1 MASSSSTSSL
11 KIESL
16 LGMLTIRLSDDNYLK
31 WSYQLE
37 SVLQGYD
44 LFGHLDGSVTAPP
57 KFAILDEEGVTSE
70 VTTAYKDWLR
80 TDKALLSLLIASLS
94 DEALE
99 YVIGS
104 RTAREAWLNLT
115 DRYASVSRARINHLK
130 TEMQTAQKGGDSI
143 ERFLLRL
150 KHIRDQLHSA
160 GVKISDDDFVIAA
173 LNGLPPEYDII
184 KTVLIARDTSL
195 SLKDFRAQLL
205 VAEQTAEARVVTHS
219 AMFTSQS
226 VPRSASYGPSSG
238 QGLLP
243 TPVQGP
249 VGYAGSNTRFPGP
262 RPNFNG
268 NYGRGNFGSG
278 KSGSSQFRPSSAGFR
293 NGFSTNKSAVPECQ
307 ICSKR
312 GHTAANCYHRHS
324 SPNPAASS
332 VIIECQICGKKGHGA
347 LDCYHRSNYAFQG
360 QSPPSSLT
368 AMTAQTSYNP
378 DQVWIA
384 DSGATHH
391 MVSNLDHLNN
401 AAACDSAEN
410 VTVGNGEGL
419 QIRHIGTAK
428 LSSLTLPSVFHVP
441 HLTANLLSVH
451 QLCKD
456 NNCNIIFDVSGF
468 YIQDKLTKQILLQG
482 KSSQGLYPIPVSLQS
497 SAFVP
502 SPIQHSQ
509 QSVSP
514 SVAFLGQ
521 QVKSSLWHHRL
532 GHPTNE
538 VVKYMLKAAQLPY
551 CDDSQFFVCSDCLH
565 GKMHKLPFPT
575 DHVKVTIPFQ
585 KIHSDV
591 WGPSRMKSIDG
602 FRFYVIF
609 VDECTGYTWFYP
621 LYNKSEVYAT
631 FLKFHAM
638 LVTQFTASVKCLQ
651 SDGGGEFTSK
661 LFTDY
666 LASKGIEHQL
676 SCPYTPQQNGLA
688 ERKNR
693 HLIETSITLLTAAH
707 LPSQFWFHATA
718 HAAYLINR
726 MPSKS
731 LDLQSPYYRLFGLV
745 PDITHVK
752 VFGTAVY
759 PYLRPYT
766 EHKLQPRTTQ
776 CVFLGYAQGYK
787 GVICY
792 NPSTGKLVISRHV
805 LHDETCHP
813 FKRLPADVSQVLS
826 MPSPSTSIRVPFLV
840 SVPTSDIPNSVQGS
854 ENLASPHDHSVSV
867 PTSDSAASEH
877 SISPDTSPSLS
888 HAVSPSD
895 SIASVLNAHQ
905 LQVLVPAI
913 SASAINSSSVPEISA
928 PSIPS
933 GNTHHMQTRAKSG
946 ISKQN
951 PFPDYQCYH
960 TTIPVI
966 SAADEPS
973 SYRMAAQSPAWV
985 KAMQEELE
993 ALQMQGTWSLVP
1005 CPSQKNIVGS
1015 KWIYKIKRNADG
1027 SIARYKARLVAQGF
1041 SQQPGLDFS
1050 ETFSPVVRH
1059 TTVRLILSLAAMNKW
1074 CLRQLDV
1081 KNAFLHGDL
1090 EEEVYMRQPPGFE
1103 DSKHPDFVCRLAK
1116 SLYGLKQAPRA
1127 WNAKFTGYLP
1137 ALGFKS
1143 SHSDPSLFVK
1153 HEGSDIVILL
1163 LYVDDI
1169 ILTGSSPQ
1177 LVQTVID
1184 DLGAVFDM
1192 KDMGRLAY
1200 FLGLQVSYGST
1211 GGIFVHQTKYAQ
1223 ELLNKAGMTNCK
1235 ACPTP
1240 CKPHNQ
1246 VLQTAGQPLTD
1257 PTLYRSLVG
1266 ALQYLTFT
1274 RPDLSYSV
1282 NTVCQYMTTPTE
1294 AHFDLV
1300 KRILRYIQGTIQYG
1314 IHFTTGPWH
1323 LQAYSDADWAGDLNT
1338 RRSTTGFVVFLG
1350 NNPISWQSKKQG
1362 SVSRSSTEAEYRALA
1377 HTAADLAWVRQVLLD
1392 LKVCLPEPPTISCD
1406 NLSALALSSNPIYH
1420 SRIKHLDIDFHFV
1433 RERVQRNDLT
1443 VQYIPTEEQLADV
1456 FTKGLH
1462 SPVFSSH
1469 CANMRLGNLELDLR
1483 GNDNSNS

>member
-1 MASSSSTSSL
+1 MAFSSSTSSL

-31 WSYQLE
+31 WSDQLE

-44 LFGHLDGSVTAPP
+44 LFGYLDGSVFAPL

-70 VTTAYKDWLR
+70 VTAAYKDWLH

-94 DEALE
+94 DEALQ

-130 TEMQTAQKGGDSI
+130 TEMQTTQKGGDSI

-173 LNGLPPEYDII
+173 LKGLPQEYDII

-195 SLKDFRAQLL
+195 SLRDFRAQLL

-226 VPRSASYGPSSG
+226 APNSQFVPRSASYGPSSG

-243 TPVQGP
+243 TPVQGS
-249 VGYAGSNTRFPGP
+249 VGYVGSNTRFSGP
-262 RPNFNG
+262 CPNFNG
-268 NYGRGNFGSG
+268 NSGRGGFGSS
-278 KSGSSQFRPSSAGFR
+278 KFGSSQFRLSSAGFR
-293 NGFSTNKSAVPECQ
+293 NGFSTKKFAVPECQ

-312 GHTAANCYHRHS
+312 GQTAANCYHRHS
-324 SPNPAASS
+324 SPNPTASS

-368 AMTAQTSYNP
+368 AMTAQTTYNP
-378 DQVWIA
+378 NQVWIA

-391 MVSNLDHLNN
+391 MVSTLDHLNN
-401 AAACDSAEN
+401 VAACDSAEN

-468 YIQDKLTKQILLQG
+468 YIQDKLTKKILLQG

-497 SAFVP
+497 SVSVP
-502 SPIQHSQ
+502 SPIQQSQ
-509 QSVSP
+509 
-514 SVAFLGQ
+514 
-521 QVKSSLWHHRL
+521 R
-532 GHPTNE
+532 
-538 VVKYMLKAAQLPY
+538 
-551 CDDSQFFVCSDCLH
+551 
-565 GKMHKLPFPT
+565 
-575 DHVKVTIPFQ
+575 
-585 KIHSDV
+585 
-591 WGPSRMKSIDG
+591 
-602 FRFYVIF
+602 
-609 VDECTGYTWFYP
+609 
-621 LYNKSEVYAT
+621 
-631 FLKFHAM
+631 FHAM
-638 LVTQFTASVKCLQ
+638 LVTQFAASVKCLQ
-651 SDGGGEFTSK
+651 SDGGGEFTSR

-693 HLIETSITLLTAAH
+693 HLIKTSITLLTAAH
-707 LPSQFWFHATA
+707 LPSQFWFHAVA

-726 MPSKS
+726 MPSKG

-752 VFGTAVY
+752 VFATAIY

-766 EHKLQPRTTQ
+766 EHKLQPRTAQ
-776 CVFLGYAQGYK
+776 CVFLRYAPGYK

-792 NPSTGKLVISRHV
+792 NPFTGKLVISRHV
-805 LHDETCHP
+805 IHDETCHP
-813 FKRLPADVSQVLS
+813 FKRLPA
-826 MPSPSTSIRVPFLV
+826 SIS
-840 SVPTSDIPNSVQGS
+840 SVPLLIPVTTSATPNSVQGAD
-854 ENLASPHDHSVSV
+854 NLAYDP
-867 PTSDSAASEH
+867 AASD
-877 SISPDTSPSLS
+877 PADTSPSIS

-913 SASAINSSSVPEISA
+913 SAFDVNSSSVSDISA
-928 PSIPS
+928 LSVPSS
-933 GNTHHMQTRAKSG
+933 NTHPMQTRAKNG
-946 ISKQN
+946 ISKLK
-951 PFPDYQCYH
+951 PFSDYQCYH
-960 TTIPVI
+960 TTIPI
-966 SAADEPS
+966 IAADDEPS
-973 SYRMAAQSPAWV
+973 SYRIAAQSLAWV
-985 KAMQEELE
+985 KAMHEELE
-993 ALQMQGTWSLVP
+993 ALQM
-1005 CPSQKNIVGS
+1005 
-1015 KWIYKIKRNADG
+1015 
-1027 SIARYKARLVAQGF
+1027 YKARLVAQGF
-1041 SQQPGLDFS
+1041 SQQQGLDFS
-1050 ETFSPVVRH
+1050 ENFSPVVRH

-1074 CLRQLDV
+1074 SLRQLDV

-1090 EEEVYMRQPPGFE
+1090 EEEVYMRQPP
-1103 DSKHPDFVCRLAK
+1103 
-1116 SLYGLKQAPRA
+1116 
-1127 WNAKFTGYLP
+1127 
-1137 ALGFKS
+1137 
-1143 SHSDPSLFVK
+1143 
-1153 HEGSDIVILL
+1153 
-1163 LYVDDI
+1163 DDI
-1169 ILTGSSPQ
+1169 ILTSSSPQ

-1184 DLGAVFDM
+1184 DLGVVFDM

-1200 FLGLQVSYGST
+1200 FLGLQVSYDST

-1246 VLQTAGQPLTD
+1246 VLRTEGQPLTD
-1257 PTLYRSLVG
+1257 PTLYQSLVG

-1274 RPDLSYSV
+1274 MPDLSYSV

-1323 LQAYSDADWAGDLNT
+1323 LQAYSDADWAGDLNA
-1338 RRSTTGFVVFLG
+1338 RRSTTGFVIFLG

-1377 HTAADLAWVRQVLLD
+1377 NTAVDLAWIRQVLLD

-1406 NLSALALSSNPIYH
+1406 NLSALSLSSNPIYH

-1443 VQYIPTEEQLADV
+1443 VQYIPIEEQLADV

-1462 SPVFSSH
+1462 SPVFLSH
-1469 CANMRLGNLELDLR
+1469 CANMRLGNLELGLR

>member
-1 MASSSSTSSL
+1 
-11 KIESL
+11 
-16 LGMLTIRLSDDNYLK
+16 MLTIRLSDDNYLK

-44 LFGHLDGSVTAPP
+44 LFGYLDGSVLAPP

-70 VTTAYKDWLR
+70 VTAAYKDWLR

-173 LNGLPPEYDII
+173 LNGLLQEYDII
-184 KTVLIARDTSL
+184 KTVLIARDTSI

-205 VAEQTAEARVVTHS
+205 VAEQTAEARGVTHS
-219 AMFTSQS
+219 AMYISQS
-226 VPRSASYGPSSG
+226 APNSHFGPRSAGYGPSSG

-243 TPVQGP
+243 TPVQGSG
-249 VGYAGSNTRFPGP
+249 GYAGSNTRFSGP

-268 NYGRGNFGSG
+268 NSGRGVFGSG

-293 NGFSTNKSAVPECQ
+293 NGFSTNKFAVPECQ

-324 SPNPAASS
+324 SPNPTASS

-368 AMTAQTSYNP
+368 AMTAQTIYNP
-378 DQVWIA
+378 D
-384 DSGATHH
+384 
-391 MVSNLDHLNN
+391 
-401 AAACDSAEN
+401 
-410 VTVGNGEGL
+410 
-419 QIRHIGTAK
+419 
-428 LSSLTLPSVFHVP
+428 
-441 HLTANLLSVH
+441 
-451 QLCKD
+451 
-456 NNCNIIFDVSGF
+456 
-468 YIQDKLTKQILLQG
+468 QDKLTKKILLQG
-482 KSSQGLYPIPVSLQS
+482 KSSQGLYPIPVSLQ
-497 SAFVP
+497 P
-502 SPIQHSQ
+502 
-509 QSVSP
+509 SVS
-514 SVAFLGQ
+514 
-521 QVKSSLWHHRL
+521 
-532 GHPTNE
+532 
-538 VVKYMLKAAQLPY
+538 
-551 CDDSQFFVCSDCLH
+551 
-565 GKMHKLPFPT
+565 KLPAP
-575 DHVKVTIPFQ
+575 I
-585 KIHSDV
+585 
-591 WGPSRMKSIDG
+591 
-602 FRFYVIF
+602 
-609 VDECTGYTWFYP
+609 
-621 LYNKSEVYAT
+621 
-631 FLKFHAM
+631 
-638 LVTQFTASVKCLQ
+638 
-651 SDGGGEFTSK
+651 
-661 LFTDY
+661 
-666 LASKGIEHQL
+666 
-676 SCPYTPQQNGLA
+676 
-688 ERKNR
+688 
-693 HLIETSITLLTAAH
+693 
-707 LPSQFWFHATA
+707 
-718 HAAYLINR
+718 
-726 MPSKS
+726 
-731 LDLQSPYYRLFGLV
+731 SP
-745 PDITHVK
+745 
-752 VFGTAVY
+752 
-759 PYLRPYT
+759 
-766 EHKLQPRTTQ
+766 
-776 CVFLGYAQGYK
+776 
-787 GVICY
+787 
-792 NPSTGKLVISRHV
+792 
-805 LHDETCHP
+805 
-813 FKRLPADVSQVLS
+813 VLS
-826 MPSPSTSIRVPFLV
+826 MPSQSTSIRVPLLV
-840 SVPTSDIPNSVQGS
+840 PVTTSATPNSVQGFD
-854 ENLASPHDHSVSV
+854 NLASDP
-867 PTSDSAASEH
+867 AASAH
-877 SISPDTSPSLS
+877 SISPDTADTSPSIS

-913 SASAINSSSVPEISA
+913 SASAVNSSSVSDISA
-928 PSIPS
+928 LSVPS
-933 GNTHHMQTRAKSG
+933 GNTHPMQTRAKSG
-946 ISKQN
+946 ISKLK
-951 PFPDYQCYH
+951 PFSDYQCYH

-966 SAADEPS
+966 AADGEPS
-973 SYRMAAQSPAWV
+973 SYRIAAQSPAWV
-985 KAMQEELE
+985 KAMHEELE

-1027 SIARYKARLVAQGF
+1027 SIASYKARLVAQGF
-1041 SQQPGLDFS
+1041 NQQQGLDFS

-1074 CLRQLDV
+1074 SLHQLDV

-1090 EEEVYMRQPPGFE
+1090 EEEVYMRQPP
-1103 DSKHPDFVCRLAK
+1103 
-1116 SLYGLKQAPRA
+1116 
-1127 WNAKFTGYLP
+1127 
-1137 ALGFKS
+1137 
-1143 SHSDPSLFVK
+1143 
-1153 HEGSDIVILL
+1153 GSDIVILL

-1200 FLGLQVSYGST
+1200 FLGLQVSYDST

-1246 VLQTAGQPLTD
+1246 VLRTEGQPLTD

-1266 ALQYLTFT
+1266 ALRYLTFT
-1274 RPDLSYSV
+1274 RPDLSYFV

-1338 RRSTTGFVVFLG
+1338 RRSTTGFVIFLG

-1377 HTAADLAWVRQVLLD
+1377 NTAADLAWIRQVLLD

-1462 SPVFSSH
+1462 SPVFLSH
-1469 CANMRLGNLELDLR
+1469 CANMRLGNLELGLR
-1483 GNDNSNS
+1483 GNDNSNSQLRVC

>member
-44 LFGHLDGSVTAPP
+44 LFGYLDGSVFAPP
-57 KFAILDEEGVTSE
+57 KFAILDVEGVTSE
-70 VTTAYKDWLR
+70 VTVAYKDWLP
-80 TDKALLSLLIASLS
+80 TDKALLSLLIASLF

-150 KHIRDQLHSA
+150 KHIHDQLHSA

-173 LNGLPPEYDII
+173 LNGLPQEHDII

-195 SLKDFRAQLL
+195 SLRDFRAQLL

-226 VPRSASYGPSSG
+226 APNSQSVPRSASYGPSSG

-243 TPVQGP
+243 TPVQGS
-249 VGYAGSNTRFPGP
+249 VGYAGSNTRFSGP

-268 NYGRGNFGSG
+268 NSGRGGFGYG
-278 KSGSSQFRPSSAGFR
+278 KFGSSQFRPSSAGFR
-293 NGFSTNKSAVPECQ
+293 NGFSTNKFAVLECQ

-312 GHTAANCYHRHS
+312 GHIAANCYHRHS
-324 SPNPAASS
+324 SPNPTASS

-347 LDCYHRSNYAFQG
+347 LDCYHCSNYAFQG

-368 AMTAQTSYNP
+368 AMTAQTTYNP

-391 MVSNLDHLNN
+391 MVSTLDHLNN
-401 AAACDSAEN
+401 VVACDSAEN

-428 LSSLTLPSVFHVP
+428 LSSLTLPSVFYVP

-468 YIQDKLTKQILLQG
+468 YIQDKLTKKIMLQG

-497 SAFVP
+497 SVSVP

-509 QSVSP
+509 RSMSP

-521 QVKSSLWHHRL
+521 QVKSSLWHRRL

-591 WGPSRMKSIDG
+591 WGPSRMKSVDG

-609 VDECTGYTWFYP
+609 VDECTGYMWLYP

-631 FLKFHAM
+631 FLRFHAM
-638 LVTQFTASVKCLQ
+638 LVTQFAASVKCFQ
-651 SDGGGEFTSK
+651 SDGGREFTS
-661 LFTDY
+661 
-666 LASKGIEHQL
+666 
-676 SCPYTPQQNGLA
+676 
-688 ERKNR
+688 
-693 HLIETSITLLTAAH
+693 
-707 LPSQFWFHATA
+707 SQFWFHAVA

-726 MPSKS
+726 MPSK
-731 LDLQSPYYRLFGLV
+731 
-745 PDITHVK
+745 
-752 VFGTAVY
+752 
-759 PYLRPYT
+759 
-766 EHKLQPRTTQ
+766 
-776 CVFLGYAQGYK
+776 GYK

-792 NPSTGKLVISRHV
+792 NPFIGKLVISRHV
-805 LHDETCHP
+805 IHDETCHP
-813 FKRLPADVSQVLS
+813 FKRLTTSISSVLS
-826 MPSPSTSIRVPFLV
+826 MPSQSTSIRVPLF
-840 SVPTSDIPNSVQGS
+840 VPVTTSATPNSV
-854 ENLASPHDHSVSV
+854 E
-867 PTSDSAASEH
+867 
-877 SISPDTSPSLS
+877 
-888 HAVSPSD
+888 
-895 SIASVLNAHQ
+895 
-905 LQVLVPAI
+905 VLVPVI
-913 SASAINSSSVPEISA
+913 SASDVNSSSVSDISA
-928 PSIPS
+928 LSVPF
-933 GNTHHMQTRAKSG
+933 GNTHPMQTRAKNG
-946 ISKQN
+946 ISKLK
-951 PFPDYQCYH
+951 PFSDYQCYH

-966 SAADEPS
+966 AADDEPS
-973 SYRMAAQSPAWV
+973 SYRIAAQSPAWV
-985 KAMQEELE
+985 KAMHEELE

-1005 CPSQKNIVGS
+1005 CPSRKNIVGS

-1041 SQQPGLDFS
+1041 SQQQGLDFS

-1074 CLRQLDV
+1074 SLGQLDV

-1103 DSKHPDFVCRLAK
+1103 DSQHPEFVCRLAK

-1127 WNAKFTGYLP
+1127 LNAKFT
-1137 ALGFKS
+1137 
-1143 SHSDPSLFVK
+1143 
-1153 HEGSDIVILL
+1153 
-1163 LYVDDI
+1163 DDI

-1177 LVQTVID
+1177 LVQTIID
-1184 DLGAVFDM
+1184 DLGVVFDM
-1192 KDMGRLAY
+1192 KDMGKLAY
-1200 FLGLQVSYGST
+1200 FLGLQVSYDST

-1246 VLQTAGQPLTD
+1246 VLRTEGQPLTD

-1274 RPDLSYSV
+1274 RPDLSYSI

-1338 RRSTTGFVVFLG
+1338 RRSTTGFVIFLG

-1377 HTAADLAWVRQVLLD
+1377 NTAADLAWIRQVLLD

-1433 RERVQRNDLT
+1433 RERDPVGEVDIKDLPEEPDGNVAPSKMNLKFADFWVQIHN
-1443 VQYIPTEEQLADV
+1443 IPLLKMTEKLAKSIGDRIGKCIDISRCEGGELV
-1456 FTKGLH
+1456 GGFMRIRVRVDITKE
-1462 SPVFSSH
+1462 
-1469 CANMRLGNLELDLR
+1469 A
-1483 GNDNSNS
+1483 